1 MLEFEQYKLDLGA
14 MEKDIAELYEA
25 LGIENE
31 KKKLAELEEKSAAP
45 DFYSDMEASQKT
57 LRAFSDEN
65 ARFFQILSSV
75 PLFFIC
81 FFRVYG

>member
-31 KKKLAELEEKSAAP
+31 KKKLAELE
-45 DFYSDMEASQKT
+45 
-57 LRAFSDEN
+57 
-65 ARFFQILSSV
+65 
-75 PLFFIC
+75 
-81 FFRVYG
+81 

>member
-31 KKKLAELEEKSAAP
+31 KKKLAELEEKA
-45 DFYSDMEASQKT
+45 
-57 LRAFSDEN
+57 LRPTFTA
-65 ARFFQILSSV
+65 IWKLLKKLSV
-75 PLFFIC
+75 Q
-81 FFRVYG
+81 